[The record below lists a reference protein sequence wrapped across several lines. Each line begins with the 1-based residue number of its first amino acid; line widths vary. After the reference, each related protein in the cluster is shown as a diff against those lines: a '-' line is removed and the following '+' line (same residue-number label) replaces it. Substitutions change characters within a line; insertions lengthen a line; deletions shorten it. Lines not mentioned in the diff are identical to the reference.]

1 MWFAKRLLFAKRRV
15 WFLDETGMNLSLTR
29 KYARSFGGNR
39 ASGNMPKNYGQGVTL
54 LGVMN
59 GNGELA
65 TLEVRGATD
74 ELVMLSFINE
84 VLSGVLL
91 PGDCLV
97 MDNLSSHKTRRVQT
111 ALAALGVEVHYLPPY
126 SPDLNP
132 IEKCWSKLKT
142 YLRTKAA
149 RSYEKLSEAISE
161 GLQTITAAD
170 AGNWIRHC
178 GYV

>member
-1 MWFAKRLLFAKRRV
+1 MLFTARRV
-15 WFLDETGMNLSLTR
+15 WFLDETGVNLSLAR

-39 ASGNMPKNYGQGVTL
+39 AIGNVPKNYGQGVTI
-54 LGVMN
+54 LGAIN
-59 GNGELA
+59 GDGQLA

-74 ELVMLSFINE
+74 EQVMLVFINE
-84 VLSGVLL
+84 ILSQVLS
-91 PGDCLV
+91 PGDYLV
-97 MDNLSSHKTRRVQT
+97 LDNLTAHKTRRVQA
-111 ALAALGVEVHYLPPY
+111 ALAALGVEVWYLPPY

-142 YLRTKAA
+142 YLRTRAA

-161 GLQTITAAD
+161 GLKTITAAD